1 MKANAPADLT
11 SKLTQPLIA
20 LQEQLPRED
29 SLAHIAQMNSDSIRL
44 HDEAIHK
51 MEEWLSIPDPIVYDP
66 KPDDPKPDDPKPP
79 IVVVKKQHVVEPSK
93 IAKSTYLETQEEV
106 DEFLGDLRKELE
118 QAIKNNNRI
127 QIR

>member
-1 MKANAPADLT
+1 
-11 SKLTQPLIA
+11 
-20 LQEQLPRED
+20 
-29 SLAHIAQMNSDSIRL
+29 MNSDSIRL

-51 MEEWLSIPDPIVYDP
+51 MEEWLSTVEPPVKDPD
-66 KPDDPKPDDPKPP
+66 DDPKPP
-79 IVVVKKQHVVEPSK
+79 IVVVKKRHVVTPSK
-93 IAKSTYLETQEEV
+93 IAKNTYLETQEEV